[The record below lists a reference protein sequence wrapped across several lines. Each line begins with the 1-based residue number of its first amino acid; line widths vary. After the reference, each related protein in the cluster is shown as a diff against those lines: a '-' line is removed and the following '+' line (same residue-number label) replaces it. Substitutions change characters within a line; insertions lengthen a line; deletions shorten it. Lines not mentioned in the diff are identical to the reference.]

1 MLFRSLI
8 QIYNEEIQ
16 FYSKESSGIQG
27 ESLNQDKFADLL
39 LLLSRRSRWLPF
51 WAPTWILPK
60 IRNYQKTLKS
70 EILMLDM

>member
-39 LLLSRRSRWLPF
+39 LLLYVIQDGCHFGRQLGFYR
-51 WAPTWILPK
+51 K
-60 IRNYQKTLKS
+60 
-70 EILMLDM
+70 